1 MIVVFFSGFE
11 MYQISV
17 CRGLMLGFSIKGD
30 INVIAQQLLPS
41 LHTERSE
48 TQKKCHHSNHKYA
61 CSFYYTESLNNSSWL
76 YCAPALCLCL
86 CLKCRLMST
95 GYTMPFDVLF
105 FCF

>member
-17 CRGLMLGFSIKGD
+17 CRGLMLGFAIKGD

-48 TQKKCHHSNHKYA
+48 TQKSVTIQTTNMHVA
-61 CSFYYTESLNNSSWL
+61 FITQSLSITLLGYIVLLL
-76 YCAPALCLCL
+76 YV
-86 CLKCRLMST
+86 
-95 GYTMPFDVLF
+95 YVNV
-105 FCF
+105 